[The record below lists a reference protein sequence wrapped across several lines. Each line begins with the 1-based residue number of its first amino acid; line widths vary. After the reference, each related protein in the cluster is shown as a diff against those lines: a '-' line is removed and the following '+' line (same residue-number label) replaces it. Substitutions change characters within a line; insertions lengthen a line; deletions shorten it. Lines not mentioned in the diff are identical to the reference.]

1 MVCMRASACL
11 WNGKRRSSL
20 QGWQMMFCRL
30 PRIFLFR
37 IVWDQVRYYL
47 RKYMWLKLWRYPSS
61 WLVDHWIGFFPSTL
75 VCWYHSWYFCNLGL
89 VAGYK
94 THERKSKTYK
104 FDKSNRLKKKQKEK
118 ESSMKRSKSFN
129 HRPSKL
135 HSDDD
140 EDDSVPASYHTVS
153 LQVSQDVS
161 IAGLSDSSS
170 CLMLPV
176 LNETVLSNLESY
188 FIFYSF
194 SLVFQGS
201 LLWNFHRLNW
211 PRVTQ

>member
-1 MVCMRASACL
+1 
-11 WNGKRRSSL
+11 
-20 QGWQMMFCRL
+20 
-30 PRIFLFR
+30 
-37 IVWDQVRYYL
+37 
-47 RKYMWLKLWRYPSS
+47 
-61 WLVDHWIGFFPSTL
+61 
-75 VCWYHSWYFCNLGL
+75 
-89 VAGYK
+89 
-94 THERKSKTYK
+94 
-104 FDKSNRLKKKQKEK
+104 
-118 ESSMKRSKSFN
+118 MKRSKSFN

-201 LLWNFHRLNW
+201 LL
-211 PRVTQ
+211 